1 LGFNQTKF
9 HINLISF
16 QKVKSKGFP
25 YLEVHIYNSFMNF
38 LYCFDNNFNLQAL
51 NSINSVIR
59 NSENDDINFY
69 IVHETPD
76 TFLNIIDKY
85 LPKYKNL
92 IKIYKFDFDSL
103 SFPKISGAHVSKAT
117 YFRLF
122 FQEYLP
128 KDLDFVTYVDS
139 DIVCLSNPTKRIK
152 EQVQLLKTK
161 DYLLGAVSDEQ
172 GQNSNKDRLSM
183 KSDEYFNAGVMVIN
197 LRKWRSEIKID
208 QIISCMAKLEEKIL
222 WWDQDILNVLVD
234 GNFLEL
240 NDDFNMKVSN
250 TSDNAENSV
259 IFLHYAGK
267 GKPWDNSF
275 FYDSRHMIY
284 QSAFSKT
291 GFSEYHID
299 PKGIFQNVLFFKYL
313 LFNKNSSISKKH
325 ILNSYL
331 KNKLK

>member
-9 HINLISF
+9 HMNLISF

-76 TFLNIIDKY
+76 TFLKIIDKY

-128 KDLDFVTYVDS
+128 KDLNFVTYVDS

-152 EQVQLLKTK
+152 EQIQLLKTK

-172 GQNSNKDRLSM
+172 GQNLNKDRLSM

-197 LRKWRSEIKID
+197 LRKWRSEIKTD

-250 TSDNAENSV
+250 TSDNTENSV

-275 FYDSRHMIY
+275 FHDKRHEEY
-284 QSAFSKT
+284 QLAFLNT

-299 PKGIFQNVLFFKYL
+299 PHGIIENLSFFKNLIKTNNNSINKKKL
-313 LFNKNSSISKKH
+313 LS
-325 ILNSYL
+325 SYL
-331 KNKLK
+331 KNKFK